1 VTATFDRPEAEAPA
15 VAVGRIGFV
24 GGGFMGEGIVQGLL
38 GRGVARAGDLRV
50 CELAE
55 HRRIHLKERHGVHA
69 TGALGEALGG
79 AETVILAVKPQDFDA
94 LAHSL
99 VHELH
104 PGQLVLS
111 IMAGVPVRGMRE
123 KLQHER
129 IVRAMPNTPG
139 AIGHGFT
146 AWVATP
152 TVTDDEVSRVTAILG
167 ALGRSAQMPDEK
179 YLDMATAV
187 SGSGPGFV
195 MLLIEAFI
203 DAAVLVGFKR
213 DLATE
218 MALQTF
224 AGSVEWMRQT
234 GLHPA
239 ELRNAVTSAGGTT
252 AAGLQAMER
261 AGLRAAI
268 ADGVVAA
275 FERSRAL
282 GG

>member
-1 VTATFDRPEAEAPA
+1 MTAAFEISELPELS
-15 VAVGRIGFV
+15 VGRIGFV

-55 HRRIHLKERHGVHA
+55 HRRIALKERHGVHA
-69 TGALGEALGG
+69 TGELGEALGG
-79 AETVILAVKPQDFDA
+79 AGTVILAVKPQDFDT

-111 IMAGVPVRGMRE
+111 IMAGVPVRGIRE

-139 AIGHGFT
+139 AIGQGFT

-152 TVTDDEVSRVTAILG
+152 TVTEDELGRVTAILG

-195 MLLIEAFI
+195 MLILEAFI
-203 DAAVLVGFKR
+203 DAAVLIGFKR
-213 DLATE
+213 DIATE

-224 AGSVEWMRQT
+224 AGSVEWMRAT

-261 AGLRAAI
+261 AGVRAAI
-268 ADGVVAA
+268 ADGIVAA